1 MKSQQKLSIAFVK
14 KSFIALS
21 VAGILTPVFA
31 VGDITNIN
39 EPKKQETIGTPAGAD
54 TLTGNITTS
63 GSNSNTFVDFRG
75 NSQMQGEHISAE
87 SKNNGGA
94 NVGATNTITLQE
106 NSVLNLT
113 GTAIAPPPNP
123 PAPFWQGVT
132 SYSIF
137 ASGLNARNTISDL
150 TTGTAR
156 GSITGAI
163 IAFDGGENIIN
174 NLRNTQVDGAI
185 IADGAQ
191 SKNTISFDAGTTFTS
206 FIAALNSGTNTI
218 TLNEGAKLDMKTFE
232 PTENAS
238 ILAESA
244 DSTNTIKGTT
254 KETNKINGAIV
265 AKGGG
270 ANTIDL
276 HDLQV
281 TGDIKAI
288 GDNSTNTITLE
299 KGFLTNIITRDSS
312 TATNTINLNG
322 EASIKG
328 HISNLVTGNPA
339 AQKNG
344 VNVILLNQQSTL
356 DLHKGTNVD
365 GAAIYSSNG
374 ENKIS
379 GNSTGEHKIEGNIT
393 AKNSGKNTITLD
405 KLTMTG
411 DITSDTTGANSIK
424 LGSFGS
430 DKNSEITGSVK
441 AEAGGK
447 NDLFFTRVELK
458 GNITATGA
466 NSENEARLLDSLV
479 TGNIIAEQQG
489 KNTLILGNGGTDAKV
504 EGAIKAQIN
513 STNKIDFN
521 NGEVVGGIFAE
532 GGRNEITLGH
542 NTFTGKIKSNIEAK
556 NAGTNTIAI
565 ESVDMIGS
573 IIAGGAGSSNTITD
587 NRPFDRQSTIEGS
600 IAATNGGTNTI
611 TLKNVS
617 ISEGITAGGAQA
629 KNTIT
634 LGDTQESVVNSSITA
649 EAEGSNEITLA
660 DTTNLIGTIT
670 AKKNG
675 ENVITENGT
684 TAKVD
689 IVGGIVADGGENG
702 ITLTHATIT
711 EGITAKEAGTNMLI
725 IQSND
730 RKRVVA
736 SDLIAESGG
745 TNTAFVGAGVGNSGG
760 TLQGSLRASGEGSR
774 NEITMQGD
782 SVLSGGV
789 VVADATGNTGLRAT
803 TNTITISQNSF
814 INLNDR
820 DAEGAALYANGKNAK
835 NTLTGTSTSSSEI
848 TGNVVADSGENGA
861 GTPAASRAKNTIE
874 LDDLRITGDVNAF
887 RGGENALKLTQGD
900 IIGNILAQEVG
911 QNNLSIESGSQVTIL
926 GTFYARE
933 GGRNEITLRDNSN
946 ISITS
951 NNNDKV
957 FQAVGQGAT
966 NTIQEINANATTGT
980 ITGNIYAEE
989 KGQNNFTA
997 RKLLITGNIV
1007 SYDGTN
1013 TISLGDTQDSGI
1025 VGNLLADSAN
1035 AGGLADSRNTIA
1047 LNNAAKLEGYLQA
1060 QGTNTEKKATNTIT
1074 LNNDSYLNLV
1084 GGNITDEGGGQLG
1097 TGNDAIFSETLQ
1109 AYNKIIDNSTP
1120 TTQSTITGNIFAKDN
1135 TKDPTQQ
1142 GGNDITLKHVA
1153 ITGDIVAQTSGK
1165 NVLTL
1170 GMTGKNSSIA
1180 GNILANDTG
1189 TNTLTLTDVTLNTR
1203 DRSIQATADNN
1214 AGETTNTL
1222 ILNGSS
1228 TITDMYLIA
1237 NQVQENGNTIGETSN
1252 TITLNDASTIKLIAS
1267 PEGNAILTHG
1277 VKSKT
1282 TITDNGTGTHS
1293 ITGKIIGSFDGKN
1306 NITLKK
1312 VTMSGNIEAISSGVN
1327 TIIFGENATSGTFD
1341 GDIIALTKFS
1351 SSENIITFNGM
1362 TIGGTALGKISA
1374 DSESDNGGKNS
1385 IKLDKG
1391 SSLSNYWV
1399 DAHGENSTNTITLAD
1414 TASTLALMRDVESG
1428 YAIHARGKQAKN
1440 TITHTGNTAS
1450 HTIDGIIQA
1459 NDGGANDIT
1468 LYQLTM
1474 TGDIIA
1480 EEQGTNK
1487 LTIGNT
1493 TGQSTI
1499 TGNIEANDGTN
1510 TLDITKTQING
1521 RVTATAN
1528 TAASN
1533 TITLKDASVLAS
1545 GGIVAEI
1552 VQGGGDG
1559 GAGGGNGGGGNGGGG
1574 GGGAGAAATNSIALE
1589 GTSALTLNAQ
1599 DNAILAQGEGAGNTI
1614 TDTTTNATTSTING
1628 NIKAQNSGTNTIT
1641 IKKVT
1646 MTGDILADE
1655 GGKNT
1660 IHFGDNA
1667 QAGGAQTSATL
1678 TGHLIATKGDN
1689 VAKLTNATMTGSMR
1703 ALVDNSTNTL
1713 TLESS
1718 TLNDGYMAAISETD
1732 AASNTLAINAG
1743 STMHLKGVQILDSNG
1758 QKVGSGNDA
1767 ILTKGEHALNS
1778 ITDNSQNKHT
1788 IAGNITADAGGKNT
1802 YSFNKVEI
1810 TGSIRATTKEATNSI
1825 TIADTSFITKGTI
1838 LAEGHNVANNLI
1850 FTATSTLTDSHLRAV
1865 AKKPADGTT
1874 RPVPPAPP
1882 APPPAGPNPPAN
1894 PPAGPTPSPATNTL
1908 EFQGNSTFALKGAPL
1923 DGIAV
1928 LAEGDGAENT
1938 IKGNAGTIDGKVVA
1952 RMGGKNHLT
1961 EVSTLSITA
1970 SIIKAHENQAK
1981 NEIAIKT
1988 GAGANPP
1995 KGTLTLKADANG
2007 IAILAD
2013 DGINDITITSGDHTI
2028 TGDIVARTTGSNTL
2042 EYTTG
2047 AAANEKVTI
2056 EGDILADGLDSKNK
2070 LTLGGA
2076 STLTAKIVKATD
2088 SSQNK
2093 LEFTGTP
2100 AGGNGGT
2107 FTITA
2112 NGDNPAVLASDFDS
2126 KNEFINTGT
2135 SANTITGNIIANRG
2149 GKNDITKVAHL
2160 VITDGYIVANGSDS
2174 ANSIVLQDQS
2184 KMTLKAAANKA
2195 ALFANE
2201 IDAQNKIT
2209 DNGASNQ
2216 QSDITGDILANRGGK
2231 NDIAMQNLI
2240 INGDIIANDGG
2251 ENKIDLG
2258 PTAAQNLKAEFGGM
2272 VLATGLD
2279 SKNVFAANA
2288 GAEVALRKSG
2298 KGNSVVLA
2306 DGQGASNTIEDNQ
2319 SGKALTIAGDV
2330 SANDGG
2336 KNAITYDKVSFS
2348 GDIYAHKGGQNTF
2361 TFAGETKTTE
2371 SQAITAI
2378 GTGSLNVM
2386 NYENFSFDNA
2396 TSPKLHFDF
2405 IAKDSGEN
2413 RFYLA
2418 YAAQNPAPPA
2428 QGDPLKLRV
2437 ETDRLGIN
2445 TIVAQQVKQ
2454 VLSDIHY
2461 NGGNTLMVLAQS
2473 KSAITPGQNI
2483 TAAAFSDGIMLT
2495 LNAPKANEIFKD
2507 FRDISA
2513 LSSNYARVFMEDKD
2527 KFVFGGSYVG
2537 NVDFLKSAGAPNPIN
2552 TLKLD
2557 AGASLIATLFLN
2569 GNGKLKLEMDSGS
2582 KWVVIPDKASVE
2594 LESLKV
2600 DGVTLTESQM
2610 PKDTLRQTEN
2620 TLIDLATGGYA
2631 TKYGVDKPDFT
2642 NLVAKQVDSKMD
2654 DVIFRVFADTQK
2666 KKADVIKIDNVGANS
2681 DTKTARLQ
2689 AYHSA
2694 ESLLHAK
2701 DHVYYPNGTL
2711 TSNTL
2716 VASVGKDAKD
2726 KFAFD
2731 ISKPTTVEQGYLLV
2745 TTEFEKKRE
2754 KVPSTGGG
2762 GGGGVP
2768 AQDEIDN
2775 YYIKAY
2781 GAQINPEHAKNAYG
2795 MLGVN
2800 YLVFLANT
2808 NTLNKRLG
2816 EMRDEG
2822 YNHGIWAR
2830 TYAGQITQDFG
2841 LFITNDY
2848 LSAQTG
2854 YDFALTAEKGM
2865 HFLGFAFGYGANRL
2879 SSSAWTMGSQLLS
2892 GALYYSYVG
2901 DAGFYSD
2908 SVFKYDMIDTKP
2920 QLQDLNTTIKSQ
2932 VFSFTQELGYRVY
2945 FDAKQRFFFEAQTEG
2960 VLGYMLGM
2968 DILQKYSNRPD
2979 AQLAGKMSDAIIF
2992 RGRAGGVLGYRLK
3005 TAKNQTDF
3013 RIGTSYLADYNTAK
3027 FDLDVSGIASD
3038 SLSMGFNQM
3047 ILANF
3052 GINSY
3057 LTRHLRL
3064 YFEVEAGFIGKV
3076 INQNFLANLGL
3087 RYSFGT
3093 EKREINFGAQ
3103 ADDEESID
3111 SDFKT
3116 LNIEAPKVKCN
3127 GCNPESGF
3135 YIQVTSTPQPSPALA
3150 NYLARLGYRAHQ
3162 ESGKV
3167 TYYLGPYKD
3176 MEEAKSK
3183 QDFGS
3188 KVVQSITRNPNA
3200 VAEIFK
3206 INNKSKS

>member
-21 VAGILTPVFA
+21 VAGILTPVLA
-31 VGDITNIN
+31 AQGPIN
-39 EPKKQETIGTPAGAD
+39 NTTQPKLEQTIGNPTGGD
-54 TLTGNITTS
+54 TLTGSITTS
-63 GSNSNTFVDFRG
+63 GNNSNTIVDFRG
-75 NSQMQGEHISAE
+75 SSVMEQGQISAT
-87 SKNNGGA
+87 STSTGGA
-94 NVGATNTITLQE
+94 TTGATNTITLQE
-106 NSVLNLT
+106 NSVLNLAA
-113 GTAIAPPPNP
+113 GALPNP
-123 PAPFWQGVT
+123 PAFPNLQF
-132 SYSIF
+132 SIL
-137 ASGLNARNTISDL
+137 ATGLNARNIISDL
-150 TTGTAR
+150 TTGDAK
-156 GSITGAI
+156 GSIAGAI
-163 IAFDGGENIIN
+163 VALNKGENIIN
-174 NLRNTQVDGAI
+174 NLRNTKVDGAI
-185 IADGAQ
+185 IADGAG

-206 FIAALNSGTNTI
+206 FIAALNGGTNTI

-232 PTENAS
+232 PTEAAS
-238 ILAESA
+238 ILAESTG
-244 DSTNTIKGTT
+244 STNTLKGTT

-281 TGDIKAI
+281 TGDIQAI
-288 GDNSTNTITLE
+288 GGDSTNTITLE

-322 EASIKG
+322 EASIRG
-328 HISNLVTGNPA
+328 HISNLIARNPA
-339 AQKNG
+339 NQKNG
-344 VNVILLNQQSTL
+344 VNTILLNQHSTL
-356 DLHKGTNVD
+356 NLDKGNNAD
-365 GAAIYSSNG
+365 DAAILSING
-374 ENKIS
+374 ENSIS
-379 GNSTGEHKIEGNIT
+379 GNSTGEHKINGNIV
-393 AKNSGKNTITLD
+393 AKEQGKNTITLD

-411 DITSDTTGANSIK
+411 DITADGRGSNIIQ

-430 DKNSEITGSVK
+430 DEDSSIKGK
-441 AEAGGK
+441 AEAKNGGK
-447 NDLFFTRVELK
+447 NELFFTKVKLDGDIIAR
-458 GNITATGA
+458 GQ

-504 EGAIKAQIN
+504 EGSIKAVRN
-513 STNKIDFN
+513 GENKIDFN

-532 GGRNEITLGH
+532 GGRNTITLGH
-542 NTFTGKIKSNIEAK
+542 NTFTGKIKSNIEAI
-556 NAGTNTIAI
+556 NGGSNLIEIQSVEMTGTITARNGGTNDI
-565 ESVDMIGS
+565 
-573 IIAGGAGSSNTITD
+573 ND
-587 NRPFDRQSTIEGS
+587 NRPFDRQSIIDGS
-600 IAATNGGTNTI
+600 IAARDGGQNNI
-611 TLKNVS
+611 TLKN
-617 ISEGITAGGAQA
+617 IAITKGITAGGNGAE
-629 KNTIT
+629 NTII
-634 LGDTQESVVNSSITA
+634 LGDTKQESIVTSSIIA
-649 EAEGSNEITLA
+649 DAQGRNEISFTE
-660 DTTNLIGTIT
+660 TTNLIGTII
-670 AKKNG
+670 AKQDGN
-675 ENVITENGT
+675 NVITENQT
-684 TAKVD
+684 IAANIT
-689 IVGGIVADGGENG
+689 GGIIADGGDNN

-711 EGITAKEAGTNMLI
+711 EGITARNAGTNMVTAMTADK
-725 IQSND
+725 N
-730 RKRVVA
+730 RVLA
-736 SDLIAESGG
+736 SDFIAESGG
-745 TNTAFVGAGVGNSGG
+745 TNMVFAGAGVGNVSGN
-760 TLQGSLRASGEGSR
+760 LQGSIRASGEGSR
-774 NEITMQGD
+774 NEITMQQD

-789 VVADATGNTGLRAT
+789 VVADATGNTGLRT
-803 TNTITISQNSF
+803 TINTITIGDNSF

-820 DAEGAALYANGKNAK
+820 NAEGAALYANGKNAK

-874 LDDLRITGDVNAF
+874 LNDLRITGDVNAF

-911 QNNLSIESGSQVTIL
+911 QNNLSIEQNSQVTIL

-933 GGRNEITLRDNSN
+933 GGRNDITLRDNSN

-957 FQAVGQGAT
+957 FQAVGQGAQ
-966 NTIQEINANATTGT
+966 NTITEINANATTGT

-1007 SYDGTN
+1007 SYDGLNSIT
-1013 TISLGDTQDSGI
+1013 LGDATDSGI

-1035 AGGLADSRNTIA
+1035 AGGQAHS
-1047 LNNAAKLEGYLQA
+1047 NNSITLKQAAKLEGYLQA
-1060 QGTNTEKKATNTIT
+1060 QGTSTEKKATNTIT
-1074 LNNDSYLNLV
+1074 LNENAYLNLV

-1135 TKDPTQQ
+1135 TKDATQN

-1165 NVLTL
+1165 NTLTL
-1170 GMTGKNSSIA
+1170 GMATKQSSIA

-1189 TNTLTLTDVTLNTR
+1189 TNTLTLHDVTLNTR

-1222 ILNGSS
+1222 TLNGNS

-1252 TITLNDASTIKLIAS
+1252 TITLNNDSTISLIAS

-1277 VKSKT
+1277 VNSKT

-1312 VTMSGNIEAISSGVN
+1312 VAMSGNIEAISSGVN
-1327 TIIFGENATSGTFD
+1327 TITFGEQGHQGTFD

-1374 DSESDNGGKNS
+1374 DSESDKGGKNT

-1391 SSLSNYWV
+1391 SSLRNYWV

-1414 TASTLALMRDVESG
+1414 ANSKLALMRDVESG

-1440 TITHTGNTAS
+1440 TITGTTNTAS

-1459 NDGGANDIT
+1459 NDGGENDIT

-1480 EEQGTNK
+1480 QEQGTNT

-1493 TGQSTI
+1493 AAAQSTI

-1528 TAASN
+1528 AAASN

-1552 VQGGGDG
+1552 VQGGGNG

-1574 GGGAGAAATNSIALE
+1574 GGAAATATNSIALQ

-1660 IHFGDNA
+1660 IHFGDG
-1667 QAGGAQTSATL
+1667 AGQNPPSATL
-1678 TGHLIATKGDN
+1678 TGDLIATKGDN
-1689 VAKLTNATMTGSMR
+1689 AATLTNATMTGSMR
-1703 ALVDNSTNTL
+1703 ALVDNSSNTL
-1713 TLESS
+1713 TLASS
-1718 TLNDGYMAAISETD
+1718 TLNDGYMAAISETE
-1732 AASNTLAINAG
+1732 AAKNALDIG
-1743 STMHLKGVQILDSNG
+1743 ANSTMNLKGVQILDSNG

-1767 ILTKGEHALNS
+1767 ILTKGENALNAINDGS
-1778 ITDNSQNKHT
+1778 TNKHT
-1788 IAGNITADAGGKNT
+1788 IVGNITADAGGKNT

-1810 TGSIRATTKEATNSI
+1810 TGSIRATTNDAKNAI
-1825 TIADTSFITKGTI
+1825 TIQDTSFIKQGTI
-1838 LAEGHNVANNLI
+1838 LAEGNLVENSLI
-1850 FTATSTLTDSHLRAV
+1850 FQGNSTLTDSHLRAV

-1874 RPVPPAPP
+1874 RPVNPAPP
-1882 APPPAGPNPPAN
+1882 APPAAPN

-1908 EFQGNSTFALKGAPL
+1908 DFQGTSTFALTGAPL

-1970 SIIKAHENQAK
+1970 SIIKAHENQAQ
-1981 NEIAIKT
+1981 NEIKIQAA
-1988 GAGANPP
+1988 AGANPP
-1995 KGTLTLKADANG
+1995 NKGTLTLTAAANG

-2013 DGINDITITSGDHTI
+2013 DGVNDITITSGDHSI
-2028 TGDIVARTTGSNTL
+2028 KGNIVARTTGTNTL

-2047 AAANEKVTI
+2047 TATEKVTI
-2056 EGDILADGLDSKNK
+2056 TGDILADGLDSKNK

-2076 STLTAKIVKATD
+2076 STLTASIIKATD

-2093 LEFTGTP
+2093 LEFTGTG
-2100 AGGNGGT
+2100 ANGGT

-2112 NGDNPAVLASDFDS
+2112 NGDNPAVLASDYES
-2126 KNEFINTGT
+2126 KNEFVNSGNN
-2135 SANTITGNIIANRG
+2135 ANTITGNIIANRG
-2149 GKNDITKVAHL
+2149 GKNELAQVAHL
-2160 VITDGYIVANGSDS
+2160 VLENGYIVANGSDS
-2174 ANSIVLQDQS
+2174 ANNIVLGDQS

-2195 ALFANE
+2195 AVFANE

-2209 DNGASNQ
+2209 DGGASNQ

-2231 NDIAMQNLI
+2231 NELAMQNLTI
-2240 INGDIIANDGG
+2240 TGDIIANDGG

-2258 PTAAQNLKAEFGGM
+2258 PTAAANNLKADFTGM

-2279 SKNVFAANA
+2279 SKNVFAANVGA
-2288 GAEVALRKSG
+2288 GVELRKSG

-2306 DGQGASNTIEDNQ
+2306 DGQGSSNIIEDKA
-2319 SGKALTIAGDV
+2319 STKALTIAGDV

-2336 KNAITYDKVSFS
+2336 KNAITYEKVKFS

-2371 SQAITAI
+2371 SQAITAT
-2378 GTGSLNVM
+2378 GVGSLNVM

-2418 YAAQNPAPPA
+2418 YAAPQNPPPA
-2428 QGDPLKLRV
+2428 PANDPLKLRV

-2454 VLSDIHY
+2454 VQADIHY

-2513 LSSNYARVFMEDKD
+2513 LRSNYARVFMEDKD

-2537 NVDFLKSAGAPNPIN
+2537 NVDFLQATAGGANPTN

-2569 GNGKLKLEMDSGS
+2569 GNGKLKLEMESGS
-2582 KWVVIPDKASVE
+2582 KWVVIPDKASTE

-2600 DGVTLTESQM
+2600 SGVTLTESQM

-2631 TKYGVDKPDFT
+2631 TKYGVDKGTFT
-2642 NLVAKQVDSKMD
+2642 NLVIKQADSKMD
-2654 DVIFRVFADTQK
+2654 DVIFRVFADTQM
-2666 KKADVIKIDNVGANS
+2666 KKADVIKIDNVANGN

-2701 DHVYYPNGTL
+2701 DHVYDPNGVL
-2711 TSNTL
+2711 SANTL

-2726 KFAFD
+2726 NFEFD

-2745 TTEFEKKRE
+2745 TTEFVKKRE

-2762 GGGGVP
+2762 GGGGAP
-2768 AQDEIDN
+2768 QQDEIDN

-2945 FDAKQRFFFEAQTEG
+2945 FDAKKRFFFEVQTEG
-2960 VLGYMLGM
+2960 VLGYMMGM

-3047 ILANF
+3047 VLANF

-3093 EKREINFGAQ
+3093 EKREVEFGAQ
-3103 ADDEESID
+3103 ADDEENID

-3135 YIQVTSTPQPSPALA
+3135 YIQVTTTPQPSPALA

>member
-21 VAGILTPVFA
+21 VAGILTPVLA
-31 VGDITNIN
+31 AQDITNN
-39 EPKKQETIGTPAGAD
+39 NRPKLEQTIGNPTGGEV
-54 TLTGNITTS
+54 LTGSITTS
-63 GSNSNTFVDFRG
+63 GNNSNTIVEFRG
-75 NSQMQGEHISAE
+75 NSNMTGGQISAT
-87 SKNNGGA
+87 STSTGGA
-94 NVGATNTITLQE
+94 TTGATNTITLQE
-106 NSVLNLT
+106 NSVLNLAA
-113 GTAIAPPPNP
+113 GALPNP
-123 PAPFWQGVT
+123 PAFPNLQF
-132 SYSIF
+132 SIL
-137 ASGLNARNTISDL
+137 ATGLNARNIISDL
-150 TTGTAR
+150 TTGTAQ
-156 GSITGAI
+156 GSIAGAI
-163 IAFDGGENIIN
+163 VALQGGENIIN
-174 NLRNTQVDGAI
+174 NLRNTKVDGAI
-185 IADGAQ
+185 IADGAG

-206 FIAALNSGTNTI
+206 YIQASNQGTNII

-244 DSTNTIKGTT
+244 GSTNTLKGTT

-265 AKGGG
+265 AKNGG
-270 ANTIDL
+270 ANSIDL

-281 TGDIKAI
+281 TGDIQAI
-288 GDNSTNTITLE
+288 GGDSTNTITLE

-328 HISNLVTGNPA
+328 HISNLIARNPA
-339 AQKNG
+339 NQKNG
-344 VNVILLNQQSTL
+344 INTILLNDQSTL
-356 DLHKGTNVD
+356 DLHKGNNAD
-365 GAAIYSSNG
+365 AAAILSING
-374 ENKIS
+374 ENSIS
-379 GNSTGEHKIEGNIT
+379 GNSTGEHKINGNIV
-393 AKNSGKNTITLD
+393 AKQQGKNTITLD

-411 DITSDTTGANSIK
+411 DITADGRGSNIIQ

-430 DKNSEITGSVK
+430 DEDSSIKGK
-441 AEAGGK
+441 AEAKNGGK
-447 NDLFFTRVELK
+447 NELFFTKVKLDGGIIAR
-458 GNITATGA
+458 GP

-479 TGNIIAEQQG
+479 TGDILAEQQG

-504 EGAIKAQIN
+504 EGSIKAQRN
-513 STNKIDFN
+513 GENKIDFN

-532 GGRNEITLGH
+532 GVNARNTITLGH
-542 NTFTGKIKSNIEAK
+542 NTFTGKIKSNIEAI
-556 NAGTNTIAI
+556 NGGSNLIEIQSVEMTGTITARNGGTNDI
-565 ESVDMIGS
+565 
-573 IIAGGAGSSNTITD
+573 ND
-587 NRPFDRQSTIEGS
+587 NRPFDRQSIIDGS
-600 IAATNGGTNTI
+600 IAARDGGQNNI
-611 TLKNVS
+611 TLKN
-617 ISEGITAGGAQA
+617 IAITKGITAGGAQA
-629 KNTIT
+629 QNTII
-634 LGDTQESVVNSSITA
+634 LGDTKQESIVTSSIIA
-649 EAEGSNEITLA
+649 DAQGRNEISFTE
-660 DTTNLIGTIT
+660 TTNLIGTII
-670 AKKNG
+670 AKQDGQNTI
-675 ENVITENGT
+675 EETQTTTTSIT
-684 TAKVD
+684 
-689 IVGGIVADGGENG
+689 GGIIADGGENG

-711 EGITAKEAGTNMLI
+711 EGITAKNAGTNMVTAMTADK
-725 IQSND
+725 N
-730 RKRVVA
+730 RVLA
-736 SDLIAESGG
+736 SDFIAESGG
-745 TNTAFVGAGVGNSGG
+745 TNMVFAGAGVGGRSGN
-760 TLQGSLRASGEGSR
+760 LQGSLRASGEGSR
-774 NEITMQGD
+774 NEITMQQD

-820 DAEGAALYANGKNAK
+820 DGEGAALYANGKNAK

-848 TGNVVADSGENGA
+848 TGNVVADSGDK
-861 GTPAASRAKNTIE
+861 AAAAATKATNTIS
-874 LDDLRITGDVNAF
+874 LNNLRITGDVNAF
-887 RGGENALKLTQGD
+887 QGGLNTLNLTEAD
-900 IIGNILAQEVG
+900 IIGNILAQDNG
-911 QNNLSIESGSQVTIL
+911 QNTIDAQTDSQVTIL

-933 GGRNEITLRDNSN
+933 GGTNSIKLLDKSN

-989 KGQNNFTA
+989 KGANNFTA

-1035 AGGLADSRNTIA
+1035 AGGQAHS
-1047 LNNAAKLEGYLQA
+1047 NNSITLKQAAKLEGYLQA
-1060 QGTNTEKKATNTIT
+1060 QGTSTEKQATNTIT
-1074 LNNDSYLNLV
+1074 LNENAYLNLV

-1165 NVLTL
+1165 NTLTL

-1189 TNTLTLTDVTLNTR
+1189 TNTLTLHDVTMNTR

-1214 AGETTNTL
+1214 AGATTNTL
-1222 ILNGSS
+1222 TLNGNS

-1252 TITLNDASTIKLIAS
+1252 TITLNNTSTISLIAS

-1277 VKSKT
+1277 VNSKT

-1293 ITGKIIGSFDGKN
+1293 INGKIIGSFDGKN

-1312 VTMSGNIEAISSGVN
+1312 VTMRGNIEAISSGVN

-1374 DSESDNGGKNS
+1374 DSESDKGGKNS
-1385 IKLDKG
+1385 IKLDKN

-1414 TASTLALMRDVESG
+1414 TASKLALMRDVESG

-1440 TITHTGNTAS
+1440 TITGATNTAS

-1459 NDGGANDIT
+1459 NDGGGNDIT

-1480 EEQGTNK
+1480 QEQGTNT
-1487 LTIGNT
+1487 LTIGNAAAA
-1493 TGQSTI
+1493 QSTI

-1533 TITLKDASVLAS
+1533 TITLKDASNLAS

-1552 VQGGGDG
+1552 VQGGGG
-1559 GAGGGNGGGGNGGGG
+1559 GAGGGNGGGGG
-1574 GGGAGAAATNSIALE
+1574 GGGANATATNSIALQ

-1614 TDTTTNATTSTING
+1614 TDATTNATTSTING
-1628 NIKAQNSGTNTIT
+1628 NIKAQNSGTNNIT

-1660 IHFGDNA
+1660 IHFGDG
-1667 QAGGAQTSATL
+1667 AGQNPPSATL

-1689 VAKLTNATMTGSMR
+1689 TATLTNATMTGSMR
-1703 ALVDNSTNTL
+1703 ALVDNSSNTL
-1713 TLESS
+1713 MLESS
-1718 TLNDGYMAAISETD
+1718 TLNDGYMAAISETE
-1732 AASNTLAINAG
+1732 AAKNALDIG
-1743 STMHLKGVQILDSNG
+1743 ANSTMNLKGVQILDSNG

-1767 ILTKGEHALNS
+1767 ILTKGENALNA
-1778 ITDNSQNKHT
+1778 ITDGSTNKHT
-1788 IAGNITADAGGKNT
+1788 INGNITADAGGKNT

-1810 TGSIRATTKEATNSI
+1810 TGSVRATTNDAKNAI
-1825 TIADTSFITKGTI
+1825 TIQNDSFIKKGTI
-1838 LAEGHNVANNLI
+1838 LAEGHQVENSLI
-1850 FTATSTLTDSHLRAV
+1850 FQGNSTLTDSHLRAV

-1908 EFQGNSTFALKGAPL
+1908 DFQGTSTFALTGAPL

-1988 GAGANPP
+1988 GAGGNPP

-2013 DGINDITITSGDHTI
+2013 DGINDINITDGNHTI
-2028 TGDIVARTTGSNTL
+2028 TGNIVARTTGSNTL
-2042 EYTTG
+2042 DYSTNT
-2047 AAANEKVTI
+2047 ATEKVTI
-2056 EGDILADGLDSKNK
+2056 KGDILADGLDSKNK

-2076 STLTAKIVKATD
+2076 STLEAKIVKATD

-2100 AGGNGGT
+2100 AGGNGGS

-2112 NGDNPAVLASDFDS
+2112 NGDNPAVLASDYES
-2126 KNEFINTGT
+2126 KNEFINAGT

-2160 VITDGYIVANGSDS
+2160 VLTDGYIVANGSDS
-2174 ANSIVLQDQS
+2174 ANSIVLGGDS

-2209 DNGASNQ
+2209 DNGASNA

-2231 NDIAMQNLI
+2231 NELAMQNLT

-2251 ENKIDLG
+2251 GNKIDLG
-2258 PTAAQNLKAEFGGM
+2258 PTAAANNLKAEFSGM

-2279 SKNVFAANA
+2279 SKNVFAANVGA
-2288 GAEVALRKSG
+2288 GVELRKSG

-2306 DGQGASNTIEDNQ
+2306 DGQGASNTIED
-2319 SGKALTIAGDV
+2319 KASTKVLTIAGDV

-2361 TFAGETKTTE
+2361 TFKTETKTTE
-2371 SQAITAI
+2371 SQAITAT

-2386 NYENFSFDNA
+2386 NYENFSFDNT

-2418 YAAQNPAPPA
+2418 YGAQQNPPAPPA

-2454 VLSDIHY
+2454 VQADIHY

-2513 LSSNYARVFMEDKD
+2513 LRSNYARIFMEDKD

-2537 NVDFLKSAGAPNPIN
+2537 NVDFLKATAGAANPTN

-2557 AGASLIATLFLN
+2557 AGANLIATLMLN
-2569 GNGKLKLEMDSGS
+2569 GNGKLKLEMEGAS
-2582 KWVVIPDKASVE
+2582 KWVVIPDKASTE

-2600 DGVTLTESQM
+2600 SNVTLTESQM

-2631 TKYGVDKPDFT
+2631 TKYGVDKGTFT
-2642 NLVAKQVDSKMD
+2642 NLVIKQAESKMD

-2666 KKADVIKIDNVGANS
+2666 KKADVIKINEVTNNNNTTS
-2681 DTKTARLQ
+2681 ARLQ

-2701 DHVYYPNGTL
+2701 DHVYDPNGSL
-2711 TSNTL
+2711 NVNTL

-3027 FDLDVSGIASD
+3027 FDLDVSSIASD
-3038 SLSMGFNQM
+3038 TLSMGFNQM

>member
-31 VGDITNIN
+31 VGDIINNN
-39 EPKKQETIGTPAGAD
+39 EPKKQETIGNPTQGD
-54 TLTGNITTS
+54 TLTGSITTS
-63 GSNSNTFVDFRG
+63 GNDSNTIVEFRG
-75 NSQMQGEHISAE
+75 NSNMTGGQISAT
-87 SKNNGGA
+87 STSTAGA
-94 NVGATNTITLQE
+94 TTGATNTITLQE
-106 NSVLNLT
+106 NSVLNLAA
-113 GTAIAPPPNP
+113 GALPNP
-123 PAPFWQGVT
+123 PAFPNLQF
-132 SYSIF
+132 SIL
-137 ASGLNARNTISDL
+137 ATGLNARNTINDL
-150 TTGTAR
+150 TTGTAA
-156 GSITGAI
+156 GSIAGAI
-163 IAFDGGENIIN
+163 VALQGGENIIN

-206 FIAALNSGTNTI
+206 FIAALNGGTNDI
-218 TLNEGAKLDMKTFE
+218 TLNEGAKLAMTTKE
-232 PTENAS
+232 ATEAAS

-244 DSTNTIKGTT
+244 GSTNTISGTT
-254 KETNKINGAIV
+254 KLTNTIEGAIV
-265 AKGGG
+265 AKNGG
-270 ANTIDL
+270 ANTIEL

-299 KGFLTNIITRDSS
+299 KGFLTNITTRGSD

-328 HISNLVTGNPA
+328 HISNLLVGNPA
-339 AQKNG
+339 NQKNG
-344 VNVILLNQQSTL
+344 VNTILLNQQSTL

-379 GNSTGEHKIEGNIT
+379 GNSTGEHKIDGNIT
-393 AKNSGKNTITLD
+393 AKNGGKNTITLD

-411 DITSDTTGANSIK
+411 DITSDTRGTNSIK

-458 GNITATGA
+458 GSITATGA

-479 TGNIIAEQQG
+479 TGDIIAEQQG

-504 EGAIKAQIN
+504 NGAIRAQRN
-513 STNKIDFN
+513 GENKIDFN

-532 GGRNEITLGH
+532 GANARNTITLGH
-542 NTFTGKIKSNIEAK
+542 NTFTGKIKSNIEAIDG
-556 NAGTNTIAI
+556 GTNTITI
-565 ESVDMIGS
+565 QSVDMIGT
-573 IIAGGAGSSNTITD
+573 ITARNRGTNTITD
-587 NRPFDRQSTIEGS
+587 ARPFDRQSTIEGS
-600 IAATNGGTNTI
+600 IAARDGGTNTI
-611 TLKNVS
+611 TLKN
-617 ISEGITAGGAQA
+617 IAITKGITAGGNGAE
-629 KNTIT
+629 NTII
-634 LGDTQESVVNSSITA
+634 LGDTKQESIVTSSI
-649 EAEGSNEITLA
+649 IA
-660 DTTNLIGTIT
+660 DAQGRNTINFTETTNLIGTIT
-670 AKKNG
+670 AKQNG
-675 ENVITENGT
+675 QNIINETPTTTTSIT
-684 TAKVD
+684 
-689 IVGGIVADGGENG
+689 GGIVAEGGENT
-702 ITLTHATIT
+702 IMLTHATIT
-711 EGITAKEAGTNMLI
+711 EGITAKNTGTNVVTATT
-725 IQSND
+725 QD
-730 RKRVVA
+730 RNRVLA
-736 SDLIAESGG
+736 SDFIAESGG
-745 TNTAFVGAGVGNSGG
+745 SNQVFVGARLLNVGG
-760 TLQGSLRASGEGSR
+760 TLQGSLRASGEGS
-774 NEITMQGD
+774 NNNITLSGE

-789 VVADATGNTGLRAT
+789 VVADATGNTNLRAT
-803 TNTITISQNSF
+803 TNTITISGNSF

-820 DAEGAALYANGKNAK
+820 NAEGAALSATGKNAK

-874 LDDLRITGDVNAF
+874 LNDLRITGDVNAF

-911 QNNLSIESGSQVTIL
+911 QNNLSIEQNSQVTIL

-933 GGRNEITLRDNSN
+933 GGRNDIKLLDNSN

-957 FQAVGQGAT
+957 FQAVGQGST

-989 KGQNNFTA
+989 KGANNFTA

-1035 AGGLADSRNTIA
+1035 AGGQAHSNNSIT
-1047 LNNAAKLEGYLQA
+1047 LNRSAKLEGYLQA
-1060 QGTNTEKKATNTIT
+1060 QGTSTEKKATNTIT

-1109 AYNKIIDNSTP
+1109 AYNHIIDQTNGN
-1120 TTQSTITGNIFAKDN
+1120 TQSTITGNIFAKDN
-1135 TKDPTQQ
+1135 TRDATQQ

-1165 NVLTL
+1165 NTLTL

-1189 TNTLTLTDVTLNTR
+1189 TNTLTLHDVTLNTR

-1222 ILNGSS
+1222 TLRGNS

-1252 TITLNDASTIKLIAS
+1252 TITLNDTSTIKLIAS

-1282 TITDNGTGTHS
+1282 TIEDKGTGTHS
-1293 ITGKIIGSFDGKN
+1293 INGKIIGSFDGKN

-1312 VTMSGNIEAISSGVN
+1312 VSMSGNIEAISSGVN
-1327 TIIFGENATSGTFD
+1327 TITFGENATSGTFD

-1374 DSESDNGGKNS
+1374 DSESNNGGKNT
-1385 IKLDKG
+1385 IKLDKN
-1391 SSLSNYWV
+1391 SSLGNYWV

-1414 TASTLALMRDVESG
+1414 TASKLALMRDVESG

-1440 TITHTGNTAS
+1440 TITGAANTAS

-1459 NDGGANDIT
+1459 NDGGGNDIT

-1480 EEQGTNK
+1480 EEQGTNT

-1499 TGNIEANDGTN
+1499 TGNIEANDGEN
-1510 TLDITKTQING
+1510 TLNVTKTQING

-1533 TITLKDASVLAS
+1533 TITLKDASNLAS

-1574 GGGAGAAATNSIALE
+1574 GGGANAAATNSIALQ

-1628 NIKAQNSGTNTIT
+1628 NIKAQNSGTNDIT

-1660 IHFGDNA
+1660 INFGDNA
-1667 QAGGAQTSATL
+1667 QGAGQTSATL
-1678 TGHLIATKGDN
+1678 TGDLIATKGDN

-1703 ALVDNSTNTL
+1703 ALVDNSSNTL
-1713 TLESS
+1713 TLASS
-1718 TLNDGYMAAISETD
+1718 TLNDGYMAAISETEK
-1732 AASNTLAINAG
+1732 AENALTIDTN
-1743 STMHLKGVQILDSNG
+1743 STMNLKGVQILDSNG
-1758 QKVGSGNDA
+1758 QKVGSGKDA
-1767 ILTKGEHALNS
+1767 ILTKGENALNS

-1788 IAGNITADAGGKNT
+1788 ITGNITADAGGKNT

-1810 TGSIRATTKEATNSI
+1810 TGSIRATTNDAKNAI
-1825 TIADTSFITKGTI
+1825 TIADASFITKGTI
-1838 LAEGHNVANNLI
+1838 LAEGHQVENSLI
-1850 FTATSTLTDSHLRAV
+1850 FQGNSTLTDSHLRAV
-1865 AKKPADGTT
+1865 AKKPADGIT
-1874 RPVPPAPP
+1874 RPVQPPAPP
-1882 APPPAGPNPPAN
+1882 VAPPAAPN

-1908 EFQGNSTFALKGAPL
+1908 DFQGASTFALTGAPL

-1970 SIIKAHENQAK
+1970 SIIKAHENQAQ

-1988 GAGANPP
+1988 GAGGNPP

-2013 DGINDITITSGDHTI
+2013 DGVNVINIADGDHTI
-2028 TGDIVARTTGSNTL
+2028 TGNIVARTTGTNTL
-2042 EYTTG
+2042 EYTT

-2056 EGDILADGLDSKNK
+2056 KGDILADGLDSKNK

-2076 STLTAKIVKATD
+2076 STLEAKIVKATD

-2093 LEFTGTP
+2093 LEFTG
-2100 AGGNGGT
+2100 AGANGGT

-2112 NGDNPAVLASDFDS
+2112 NGDNPVVLASDYES
-2126 KNEFINTGT
+2126 KNEFINGGNN
-2135 SANTITGNIIANRG
+2135 ANTITGNIVANRG
-2149 GKNDITKVAHL
+2149 GKNELTKVTNL
-2160 VITDGYIVANGSDS
+2160 VLADGYIVANGSDS
-2174 ANSIVLQDQS
+2174 ANNIVLGNQS

-2195 ALFANE
+2195 AVFANE

-2209 DNGASNQ
+2209 DNGNSAA

-2231 NDIAMQNLI
+2231 NDITMQNLTI
-2240 INGDIIANDGG
+2240 TGDIIANDGG

-2258 PTAAQNLKAEFGGM
+2258 PTAAANNLKADFTGM

-2279 SKNVFAANA
+2279 SKNVFTANV
-2288 GAEVALRKSG
+2288 GAEVELRKSG

-2306 DGQGASNTIEDNQ
+2306 DGQGASNTIGDNQ

-2361 TFAGETKTTE
+2361 TFTGETKTTE
-2371 SQAITAI
+2371 SQAITAT
-2378 GTGSLNVM
+2378 GVGSLNVM

-2418 YAAQNPAPPA
+2418 YGAPQNPPAPPAPPA

-2454 VLSDIHY
+2454 VQADIHY

-2513 LSSNYARVFMEDKD
+2513 LRSNYARVFMEDKD

-2537 NVDFLKSAGAPNPIN
+2537 NVDFLQATGANPMN

-2557 AGASLIATLFLN
+2557 AGANLIATLMLN
-2569 GNGKLKLEMDSGS
+2569 GNGKLKLEMEGAS
-2582 KWVVIPDKASVE
+2582 KWVVIPDKASTE

-2600 DGVTLTESQM
+2600 SNVTLTESQM

-2631 TKYGVDKPDFT
+2631 TKYGVDKGTFT
-2642 NLVAKQVDSKMD
+2642 NLVIKQAESKMD

-2666 KKADVIKIDNVGANS
+2666 KQADVIKINEVANNNNTTS
-2681 DTKTARLQ
+2681 ARLQ

-2701 DHVYYPNGTL
+2701 DHVYDPNGTL
-2711 TSNTL
+2711 NVNTL

-2762 GGGGVP
+2762 GAP
-2768 AQDEIDN
+2768 QQDEIDN

-2945 FDAKQRFFFEAQTEG
+2945 FDAKKRFFFEAQTEG
-2960 VLGYMLGM
+2960 VLGYMMGM

-3027 FDLDVSGIASD
+3027 FNLDVSGIASD

-3047 ILANF
+3047 VLANF

-3093 EKREINFGAQ
+3093 EKREVEFGAQ

-3135 YIQVTSTPQPSPALA
+3135 YIQVTTTPQPSPALA

>member
-31 VGDITNIN
+31 VGDITNTN
-39 EPKKQETIGTPAGAD
+39 EPKKQETIGTPAQGD
-54 TLTGNITTS
+54 TLMGNITTS
-63 GSNSNTFVDFRG
+63 GSDSNTIVDFRG
-75 NSQMQGEHISAE
+75 TSSMQGGHISAT
-87 SKNNGGA
+87 SNGNGGA
-94 NVGATNTITLQE
+94 NTGATNTITLQE
-106 NSVLNLT
+106 DSVLKLT
-113 GTAIAPPPNP
+113 GSQFNPAPNP
-123 PAPFWQGVT
+123 PAFWQGVT
-132 SYSIF
+132 SYSIL
-137 ASGLNARNTISDL
+137 ADGLNARNTINDI
-150 TTGTAR
+150 TTGTAT

-163 IAFDGGENIIN
+163 VALRGGENIIN

-206 FIAALNSGTNTI
+206 FIAALNGGTNDI
-218 TLNEGAKLDMKTFE
+218 TLNEGAKLVMTTKE
-232 PTENAS
+232 ATEAAS

-244 DSTNTIKGTT
+244 NSTNAISGTTKLTNTI
-254 KETNKINGAIV
+254 EGAIV
-265 AKGGG
+265 AKDGG
-270 ANTIDL
+270 ANTIEL

-288 GDNSTNTITLE
+288 GANSTNTITLE
-299 KGFLTNIITRDSS
+299 KGFLTNITTRGSD

-328 HISNLVTGNPA
+328 HISNLLTGNPA
-339 AQKNG
+339 NQKSG
-344 VNVILLNQQSTL
+344 VNTILLNEQSTL
-356 DLHKGTNVD
+356 DLHKGTNAD
-365 GAAIYSSNG
+365 NAAIYSSNG
-374 ENKIS
+374 ENKID
-379 GNSTGEHKIEGNIT
+379 GNSTGEHKIDGNIT
-393 AKNSGKNTITLD
+393 AKNGGKNTITLD

-411 DITSDTTGANSIK
+411 DITSDTRGTNSIK

-458 GNITATGA
+458 GNITAMGA
-466 NSENEARLLDSLV
+466 NSENEARLLDTLV
-479 TGNIIAEQQG
+479 TGDIIAEQQG

-504 EGAIKAQIN
+504 EGAIRAQRN
-513 STNKIDFN
+513 GENKIDFN

-532 GGRNEITLGH
+532 GVNARNTITLGH
-542 NTFTGKIKSNIEAK
+542 NTFTGKIKSNIEATDGGANLIEIQSVEMTGSIK
-556 NAGTNTIAI
+556 AGRGGTNQI
-565 ESVDMIGS
+565 
-573 IIAGGAGSSNTITD
+573 ND
-587 NRPFDRQSTIEGS
+587 NRPFDRQSIIDGS
-600 IAATNGGTNTI
+600 IMATDGGQNNI
-611 TLKNVS
+611 ILKN
-617 ISEGITAGGAQA
+617 IAITKGITAGGNGAQ
-629 KNTIT
+629 NTIA
-634 LGDTQESVVNSSITA
+634 LGDTQESIVTSNIIA
-649 EAEGSNEITLA
+649 EAAGSNTINFAE
-660 DTTNLIGTIT
+660 TTNLIGTIT
-670 AKKNG
+670 AKQNG
-675 ENVITENGT
+675 NNVITENQT
-684 TAKVD
+684 TAAN
-689 IVGGIVADGGENG
+689 ITGGIVAEGGENN

-711 EGITAKEAGTNMLI
+711 EGITAKDTGTNMLI
-725 IQSND
+725 VQGTD
-730 RKRVVA
+730 RARVVA

-745 TNTAFVGAGVGNSGG
+745 TNTAFVGGGLQGMGGN
-760 TLQGSLRASGEGSR
+760 LQGSLRASGEGS
-774 NEITMQGD
+774 NNNITLSGE

-789 VVADATGNTGLRAT
+789 VVADATGNTGLRTT
-803 TNTITISQNSF
+803 TNTITISGNSF

-820 DAEGAALYANGKNAK
+820 NAEGAALSATGKNAK

-848 TGNVVADSGENGA
+848 TGNVVADSVDAATA
-861 GTPAASRAKNTIE
+861 GLMKATNTIN
-874 LDDLRITGDVNAF
+874 LDNLRITGDVNAY
-887 RGGENALKLTQGD
+887 NAGLNVLTLKEGD
-900 IIGNILAQEVG
+900 IIGNILAQDNG
-911 QNNLSIESGSQVTIL
+911 QNTIDAQTGSQVTIL

-933 GGRNEITLRDNSN
+933 GGRNDIKLLDNSN

-957 FQAVGQGAT
+957 FQAVGQGAQ
-966 NTIQEINANATTGT
+966 NTITEINANATTGT

-989 KGQNNFTA
+989 KGANNFTA

-1013 TISLGDTQDSGI
+1013 SITLGDATDSGI

-1035 AGGLADSRNTIA
+1035 AGGQAHSNNSIT
-1047 LNNAAKLEGYLQA
+1047 LNRAAKLEGYLQA

-1109 AYNKIIDNSTP
+1109 AYNHITDQTNGN
-1120 TTQSTITGNIFAKDN
+1120 TQSTITGNIFAKDN
-1135 TKDPTQQ
+1135 TKDPTQK
-1142 GGNDITLKHVA
+1142 GGNEILLKNVA

-1170 GMTGKNSSIA
+1170 GSNGKNSSIA

-1214 AGETTNTL
+1214 AGETTNKLT
-1222 ILNGSS
+1222 LNGNS

-1252 TITLNDASTIKLIAS
+1252 TITLNNGSTISLIAS

-1277 VKSKT
+1277 VNSKT
-1282 TITDNGTGTHS
+1282 TITDNGTGTHT
-1293 ITGKIIGSFDGKN
+1293 INGKIIGSFDGKN
-1306 NITLKK
+1306 TITLKK
-1312 VTMSGNIEAISSGVN
+1312 VAMRGNIEAISSGVN
-1327 TIIFGENATSGTFD
+1327 TITFGEQPNSGTFD

-1385 IKLDKG
+1385 IKLDKS

-1414 TASTLALMRDVESG
+1414 ATSKLALMRDVESG

-1459 NDGGANDIT
+1459 NDGGGNDIT

-1480 EEQGTNK
+1480 QEQGTNK
-1487 LTIGNT
+1487 LTIGNAAAA
-1493 TGQSTI
+1493 QSTI

-1528 TAASN
+1528 AAASN
-1533 TITLKDASVLAS
+1533 TITLKDASTLAS

-1574 GGGAGAAATNSIALE
+1574 GGANAAATNSIALQ

-1614 TDTTTNATTSTING
+1614 TDATTNATTSTING
-1628 NIKAQNSGTNTIT
+1628 NIKAQNSGTNNIT

-1660 IHFGDNA
+1660 INFGDNA
-1667 QAGGAQTSATL
+1667 QAGTTL

-1689 VAKLTNATMTGSMR
+1689 AATLTNATMRGSMR

-1718 TLNDGYMAAISETD
+1718 MLNDGYMAAISETE
-1732 AASNTLAINAG
+1732 AAENTLTIGAN
-1743 STMHLKGVQILDSNG
+1743 STMNLKGVQILDSNG

-1767 ILTKGEHALNS
+1767 ILTKGEHALNT
-1778 ITDNSQNKHT
+1778 ITDGSTNKHT
-1788 IAGNITADAGGKNT
+1788 INGNITADAGGKNT
-1802 YSFNKVEI
+1802 YNFNKVEI
-1810 TGSIRATTKEATNSI
+1810 TGSIRATTNDAKNAI
-1825 TIADTSFITKGTI
+1825 TIADASFITKGTI
-1838 LAEGHNVANNLI
+1838 LAEGHQVENTLT
-1850 FTATSTLTDSHLRAV
+1850 FTNTAKLTDSHLRAV

-1882 APPPAGPNPPAN
+1882 APPVAPPAGPNPPAN

-1908 EFQGNSTFALKGAPL
+1908 EFQGDSTFALKGAPL
-1923 DGIAV
+1923 DDIAV

-1981 NEIAIKT
+1981 NDIAIKT
-1988 GAGANPP
+1988 GGNPP
-1995 KGTLTLKADANG
+1995 AAKGTLTLKADANG

-2013 DGINDITITSGDHTI
+2013 DGVNDITIESGDHTI
-2028 TGDIVARTTGSNTL
+2028 TGNIVARTTGSNTL
-2042 EYTTG
+2042 DYSTNT
-2047 AAANEKVTI
+2047 ATEKVTI
-2056 EGDILADGLDSKNK
+2056 TGDILADGLDSKNK

-2093 LEFTGTP
+2093 LEFTGTG
-2100 AGGNGGT
+2100 ANGGT

-2112 NGDNPAVLASDFDS
+2112 NGDNPAVLASDYES

-2160 VITDGYIVANGSDS
+2160 VLENGYIVANGSDS
-2174 ANSIVLQDQS
+2174 ANSIVLQGQS

-2231 NDIAMQNLI
+2231 NELTMQNLTI
-2240 INGDIIANDGG
+2240 KGDIIANDGG

-2258 PTAAQNLKAEFGGM
+2258 PTAANANLKADFTGM

-2279 SKNVFAANA
+2279 SKNVFAANV
-2288 GAEVALRKSG
+2288 GAEVELRKSG

-2306 DGQGASNTIEDNQ
+2306 DGQGSSNTIED
-2319 SGKALTIAGDV
+2319 KASTKVLTIAGDV

-2336 KNAITYDKVSFS
+2336 KNAITYESVKFS

-2361 TFAGETKTTE
+2361 TFKTETKTTE

-2418 YAAQNPAPPA
+2418 YAAQGNPPPAPAPQA
-2428 QGDPLKLRV
+2428 DPLKLRV

-2454 VLSDIHY
+2454 VQADIHY

-2513 LSSNYARVFMEDKD
+2513 LRSNYARVFMEDKD

-2537 NVDFLKSAGAPNPIN
+2537 NVDFLKATAGAATN

-2594 LESLKV
+2594 LESLKASN
-2600 DGVTLTESQM
+2600 VTLTESQM
-2610 PKDTLRQTEN
+2610 PKDTLRQEGN

-2654 DVIFRVFADTQK
+2654 DVVFRVFADTQK
-2666 KKADVIKIDNVGANS
+2666 KKADVIKIDNVGGT
-2681 DTKTARLQ
+2681 DKTTTARLQ

-2726 KFAFD
+2726 NFAFD

-2762 GGGGVP
+2762 GGGAP

-2979 AQLAGKMSDAIIF
+2979 AQLSGKMSDAIIF

-3038 SLSMGFNQM
+3038 TLSMGFNQM

-3135 YIQVTSTPQPSPALA
+3135 YIQVTTTPQPSPALA

>member
-31 VGDITNIN
+31 TDITNIN
-39 EPKKQETIGTPAGAD
+39 EPKKQETIGTPAQGA
-54 TLTGNITTS
+54 TLAGSITTS
-63 GSNSNTFVDFRG
+63 GTDSNTIVEFRG
-75 NSQMQGEHISAE
+75 SSTMQGGQISAT
-87 SKNNGGA
+87 STSTGGA
-94 NVGATNTITLQE
+94 TTGATNTITLQE
-106 NSVLNLT
+106 NSVLNLAA
-113 GTAIAPPPNP
+113 GALPNP
-123 PAPFWQGVT
+123 PAFPNLQF
-132 SYSIF
+132 SIL
-137 ASGLNARNTISDL
+137 AAGLNARNIISDL
-150 TTGTAR
+150 TTGTAT
-156 GSITGAI
+156 GSIAGAI
-163 IAFDGGENIIN
+163 VAINKGENIIN

-185 IADGAQ
+185 IADGAG

-206 FIAALNSGTNTI
+206 FIAALNGGTNTI
-218 TLNEGAKLDMKTFE
+218 TLNEGAKLEMTKTE

-244 DSTNTIKGTT
+244 GSTNTIKGTT

-265 AKGGG
+265 AKNGGT
-270 ANTIDL
+270 NSIDL

-281 TGDIKAI
+281 AGDIQAI

-328 HISNLVTGNPA
+328 HISNLIARNPA
-339 AQKNG
+339 NQKNG
-344 VNVILLNQQSTL
+344 VNTILLNDQSTL
-356 DLHKGTNVD
+356 DLNKGNNAD
-365 GAAIYSSNG
+365 AAAILSING
-374 ENKIS
+374 ENSIS
-379 GNSTGEHKIEGNIT
+379 GNSTGEHKINGNIV
-393 AKNSGKNTITLD
+393 AKEQGKNTITLD

-411 DITSDTTGANSIK
+411 DITADGRGSNIIQ

-430 DKNSEITGSVK
+430 DEDSSIKGK
-441 AEAGGK
+441 AEAKNGGK
-447 NDLFFTRVELK
+447 NELFFTKVKLDGGIIAR
-458 GNITATGA
+458 GP

-479 TGNIIAEQQG
+479 TGDILAEQQG

-504 EGAIKAQIN
+504 EGSIKAVRN
-513 STNKIDFN
+513 GENKIDFN

-542 NTFTGKIKSNIEAK
+542 NTFTGKIKSNIEAI
-556 NAGTNTIAI
+556 NGGSNIIEIQSVEMTGTITARNRGTNTI
-565 ESVDMIGS
+565 
-573 IIAGGAGSSNTITD
+573 TD
-587 NRPFDRQSTIEGS
+587 ARPFDRQSTIEGS
-600 IAATNGGTNTI
+600 IAARDGGTNTI
-611 TLKNVS
+611 ILKNIA
-617 ISEGITAGGAQA
+617 ISKGITAGGAQA
-629 KNTIT
+629 QNTII
-634 LGDTQESVVNSSITA
+634 LGDTKQESIVTSSIIA
-649 EAEGSNEITLA
+649 DAQGRNEISFTE
-660 DTTNLIGTIT
+660 TTNLIGTII
-670 AKKNG
+670 AKQNG
-675 ENVITENGT
+675 ENTISETPTTTTNIT
-684 TAKVD
+684 
-689 IVGGIVADGGENG
+689 GGIVAEGGENN

-711 EGITAKEAGTNMLI
+711 EGITAKDTGTNMLF

-745 TNTAFVGAGVGNSGG
+745 TNTAFVGGGLPGMGGN
-760 TLQGSLRASGEGSR
+760 LQGSLRASGEGS
-774 NEITMQGD
+774 NNNITLSGE

-789 VVADATGNTGLRAT
+789 VVADATGNTNLRAT

-820 DAEGAALYANGKNAK
+820 NAEGAALSATGKNAK

-900 IIGNILAQEVG
+900 IIGNILAQDNG
-911 QNNLSIESGSQVTIL
+911 QNTIDAQTGSQVTIL

-933 GGRNEITLRDNSN
+933 GGTNTITLRDNSN

-1007 SYDGTN
+1007 SYDGLNSIT
-1013 TISLGDTQDSGI
+1013 LGDATDSGI

-1035 AGGLADSRNTIA
+1035 AGGQAHS
-1047 LNNAAKLEGYLQA
+1047 NNSITLKQAAKLEGYLQA
-1060 QGTNTEKKATNTIT
+1060 QGTSTEKQATNTIT
-1074 LNNDSYLNLV
+1074 LNENAYLNLV

-1109 AYNKIIDNSTP
+1109 AYNHIIDQTNGN
-1120 TTQSTITGNIFAKDN
+1120 TQSTITGNIFAKDN

-1165 NVLTL
+1165 NMLTL

-1189 TNTLTLTDVTLNTR
+1189 TNTLTLTDVTMNTR

-1214 AGETTNTL
+1214 AGETTNKLT
-1222 ILNGSS
+1222 LNGSS

-1252 TITLNDASTIKLIAS
+1252 TITLNDTSTISLIAS

-1277 VKSKT
+1277 VNSKT

-1293 ITGKIIGSFDGKN
+1293 INGKIIGSFDGKN

-1327 TIIFGENATSGTFD
+1327 TITFGEQAASGRFD

-1351 SSENIITFNGM
+1351 SSKNEITFNGM

-1374 DSESDNGGKNS
+1374 DSESDKGGKNS
-1385 IKLDKG
+1385 IKLDKN

-1414 TASTLALMRDVESG
+1414 ATSTLALMRDVESG

-1440 TITHTGNTAS
+1440 TITGATNTAS

-1459 NDGGANDIT
+1459 NDGGGNDIT

-1480 EEQGTNK
+1480 QEQGTNK

-1493 TGQSTI
+1493 AAAQSTI

-1574 GGGAGAAATNSIALE
+1574 GGGANATATNSIALQD
-1589 GTSALTLNAQ
+1589 TSALTLNAQ

-1628 NIKAQNSGTNTIT
+1628 NIKAQNSGTNNIT

-1689 VAKLTNATMTGSMR
+1689 AATLTNATMRGSMR
-1703 ALVDNSTNTL
+1703 ALVDNSSNTL
-1713 TLESS
+1713 TLETS
-1718 TLNDGYMAAISETD
+1718 TLNDGFMAAISETE
-1732 AASNTLAINAG
+1732 AAKNALTIDQT

-1767 ILTKGEHALNS
+1767 ILTKGENALNS

-1788 IAGNITADAGGKNT
+1788 INGNITADAGGKNT

-1810 TGSIRATTKEATNSI
+1810 TGSVRATTNDATNSI
-1825 TIADTSFITKGTI
+1825 TIQNDSFIKQGTI
-1838 LAEGHNVANNLI
+1838 LAEGHQVENSLI
-1850 FTATSTLTDSHLRAV
+1850 FTNTAKLTDSHLRAV

-1874 RPVPPAPP
+1874 RPVQPAPP

-1908 EFQGNSTFALKGAPL
+1908 DFQGNSTFALKGAPL

-1938 IKGNAGTIDGKVVA
+1938 IKGNAGTIEGKVVA

-1981 NEIAIKT
+1981 NEIKIQAA
-1988 GAGANPP
+1988 AGANPP
-1995 KGTLTLKADANG
+1995 NKGTLTLTAAANG

-2013 DGINDITITSGDHTI
+2013 DGINDITIVSGDHTI
-2028 TGDIVARTTGSNTL
+2028 TGNIVARTTGSNTL
-2042 EYTTG
+2042 DYSTNT
-2047 AAANEKVTI
+2047 ATEKVTI
-2056 EGDILADGLDSKNK
+2056 KGDILADGLDSKNK
-2070 LTLGGA
+2070 L
-2076 STLTAKIVKATD
+2076 
-2088 SSQNK
+2088 
-2093 LEFTGTP
+2093 EFTG
-2100 AGGNGGT
+2100 AAANGGS

-2112 NGDNPAVLASDFDS
+2112 NGDNPAVLASDYES
-2126 KNEFINTGT
+2126 KNEFINAGT

-2160 VITDGYIVANGSDS
+2160 VLTDGYIVANGSDS
-2174 ANSIVLQDQS
+2174 ANSIVLGGDS

-2209 DNGASNQ
+2209 DGGNSTA

-2231 NDIAMQNLI
+2231 NELAMQNLTI
-2240 INGDIIANDGG
+2240 KGDIIANDGG

-2258 PTAAQNLKAEFGGM
+2258 PTAANPNLKAEFTGM

-2279 SKNVFAANA
+2279 SKNVFAANVGA
-2288 GAEVALRKSG
+2288 GVELRKSG
-2298 KGNSVVLA
+2298 KGDSVVLA
-2306 DGQGASNTIEDNQ
+2306 DGQGASNAIEDKQ

-2336 KNAITYDKVSFS
+2336 KNAITYESVKFS

-2361 TFAGETKTTE
+2361 TFKTETKTTE

-2418 YAAQNPAPPA
+2418 YAAQGNPPPAPAPQA
-2428 QGDPLKLRV
+2428 DPLKLRV

-2454 VLSDIHY
+2454 VQADIHY
-2461 NGGNTLMVLAQS
+2461 NGGNTLIVLAQS
-2473 KSAITPGQNI
+2473 KSQVTPGQNI

-2513 LSSNYARVFMEDKD
+2513 LRSNYARVFMEDKD

-2537 NVDFLKSAGAPNPIN
+2537 NVDFLQATAGAANPTN

-2557 AGASLIATLFLN
+2557 AGANLIATLMLN
-2569 GNGKLKLEMDSGS
+2569 GNGKLKLEMEGAS
-2582 KWVVIPDKASVE
+2582 KWVVIPDKASTE

-2600 DGVTLTESQM
+2600 DNVTLTESQM

-2631 TKYGVDKPDFT
+2631 TKYGVDKGTFT
-2642 NLVAKQVDSKMD
+2642 NLVVKQVDSKMD
-2654 DVIFRVFADTQK
+2654 NVIFRVFADTQK
-2666 KKADVIKIDNVGANS
+2666 KKADVIKINEVANNNNTTS
-2681 DTKTARLQ
+2681 ARLQ

-2701 DHVYYPNGTL
+2701 DHVYYPNGQL
-2711 TSNTL
+2711 NSNTL

-2960 VLGYMLGM
+2960 VLGYMMGM

-3038 SLSMGFNQM
+3038 TLSMGFNQM

>member
-31 VGDITNIN
+31 VGDITNNN

-113 GTAIAPPPNP
+113 GTAINPPNP
-123 PAPFWQGVT
+123 PAFWQGVT

-150 TTGTAR
+150 TTGTAT

-206 FIAALNSGTNTI
+206 FIAALNGGTNTI

-232 PTENAS
+232 PTEAAS

-244 DSTNTIKGTT
+244 GSTNTIKGTT
-254 KETNKINGAIV
+254 QETNQIKGAIV

-270 ANTIDL
+270 ANSIDL

-299 KGFLTNIITRDSS
+299 KGFLTNIITRDSD
-312 TATNTINLNG
+312 TATNIINLNG

-356 DLHKGTNVD
+356 DLHKGANVD

-379 GNSTGEHKIEGNIT
+379 GNSTGEHKIDGNIT
-393 AKNSGKNTITLD
+393 AKNGGKNTIELD

-430 DKNSEITGSVK
+430 DKNSQITGNV
-441 AEAGGK
+441 EAK
-447 NDLFFTRVELK
+447 NAGTNELFFTRVELR
-458 GNITATGA
+458 GDILAQGA
-466 NSENEARLLDSLV
+466 NSHNEARLLDTLV

-513 STNKIDFN
+513 SNNKIDFN

-532 GGRNEITLGH
+532 GGSNEITLGH

-556 NAGTNTIAI
+556 NAGTNTITI

-611 TLKNVS
+611 TLKNIA

-649 EAEGSNEITLA
+649 EAQGRNEINLTE
-660 DTTNLIGTIT
+660 TTNLIGTII
-670 AKKNG
+670 ANQDG
-675 ENVITENGT
+675 SNVITENQT
-684 TAKVD
+684 IAANIT
-689 IVGGIVADGGENG
+689 GGIIADGGENT

-711 EGITAKEAGTNMLI
+711 EGITAKNTGTNVVTAMTTDK
-725 IQSND
+725 N
-730 RKRVVA
+730 RVLA
-736 SDLIAESGG
+736 SDFIAETGG
-745 TNTAFVGAGVGNSGG
+745 FNQVFAGAGVGGRSGN
-760 TLQGSLRASGEGSR
+760 LQGSLRASGEGSR

-789 VVADATGNTGLRAT
+789 VVADATGNTNLRAT
-803 TNTITISQNSF
+803 TNTITISDNSF

-820 DAEGAALYANGKNAK
+820 DGEGAALSATGKNAN

-848 TGNVVADSGENGA
+848 VGNVVADSGDK
-861 GTPAASRAKNTIE
+861 AAAAATKATNTIN
-874 LDDLRITGDVNAF
+874 LNNLRITGDVNAF
-887 RGGENALKLTQGD
+887 QGGLNTLNLTEAD

-933 GGRNEITLRDNSN
+933 GGTNTIKLLDASN

-1007 SYDGTN
+1007 SYDGLNSIT
-1013 TISLGDTQDSGI
+1013 LGDTQDSGI

-1035 AGGLADSRNTIA
+1035 AGGLAHS
-1047 LNNAAKLEGYLQA
+1047 NNSITLKQAAKLEGYLQA
-1060 QGTNTEKKATNTIT
+1060 QGTSTEKKATNTIT
-1074 LNNDSYLNLV
+1074 LNDNSFLTLV

-1109 AYNKIIDNSTP
+1109 AYNVITDNSTA

-1135 TKDPTQQ
+1135 TKDATQQ

-1165 NVLTL
+1165 NTLIL
-1170 GMTGKNSSIA
+1170 GMANKQSSIA

-1189 TNTLTLTDVTLNTR
+1189 TNTLTLHDVTMNTR

-1214 AGETTNTL
+1214 AGNTTNTL

-1237 NQVQENGNTIGETSN
+1237 NQVQENGGTIGETSN
-1252 TITLNDASTIKLIAS
+1252 TITLNNDSTISLIAS

-1327 TIIFGENATSGTFD
+1327 TITFGEQGHQGTFE

-1351 SSENIITFNGM
+1351 SSQNIITFNGM

-1374 DSESDNGGKNS
+1374 DSESDKGGKNS
-1385 IKLDKG
+1385 IKLDKS

-1414 TASTLALMRDVESG
+1414 ATSKLALMRDVESG

-1459 NDGGANDIT
+1459 NDGGGNDIT

-1480 EEQGTNK
+1480 QEQGTNK

-1493 TGQSTI
+1493 TAQSTI

-1528 TAASN
+1528 TTASN
-1533 TITLKDASVLAS
+1533 TITLKNASTLAS

-1552 VQGGGDG
+1552 VQGGGGG
-1559 GAGGGNGGGGNGGGG
+1559 GAGGGNGGGGGGG
-1574 GGGAGAAATNSIALE
+1574 GGGAGATATNSIALQD
-1589 GTSALTLNAQ
+1589 TSALTLNAQ

-1660 IHFGDNA
+1660 IHFGDGA
-1667 QAGGAQTSATL
+1667 QAGTTL

-1689 VAKLTNATMTGSMR
+1689 AAKLTNATMRGSMR
-1703 ALVDNSTNTL
+1703 ALVDNSSNSL
-1713 TLESS
+1713 SLESS
-1718 TLNDGYMAAISETD
+1718 TLNDGYMAAISETE
-1732 AASNTLAINAG
+1732 AAKNALTIDTN

-1767 ILTKGEHALNS
+1767 ILTKGENALNS
-1778 ITDNSQNKHT
+1778 ITDNSTQTHT

-1802 YSFNKVEI
+1802 YIFNKVEI
-1810 TGSIRATTKEATNSI
+1810 TGSVRATTNDAKNAI
-1825 TIADTSFITKGTI
+1825 TIADASFITKGTI
-1838 LAEGHNVANNLI
+1838 LAEGNLVENSLI
-1850 FTATSTLTDSHLRAV
+1850 FQGTSTLTDSHLRAV

-1874 RPVPPAPP
+1874 RPVNPAPP
-1882 APPPAGPNPPAN
+1882 APPVAPPAN

-1908 EFQGNSTFALKGAPL
+1908 DFQGNSTFALKGAPL
-1923 DGIAV
+1923 DDIAV

-1970 SIIKAHENQAK
+1970 SIIKAHENQAQNK
-1981 NEIAIKT
+1981 IAIKT
-1988 GAGANPP
+1988 GAGGNPP
-1995 KGTLTLKADANG
+1995 AANKGTLTLTATANG

-2013 DGINDITITSGDHTI
+2013 DGVNDITITSGDHTI
-2028 TGDIVARTTGSNTL
+2028 TGNIVARTTGRNTL
-2042 EYTTG
+2042 DYTTNT
-2047 AAANEKVTI
+2047 ATEKVVI
-2056 EGDILADGLDSKNK
+2056 AGDILADGLDSKNK

-2076 STLTAKIVKATD
+2076 STLTASIVKATD

-2093 LEFTGTP
+2093 LEFTGT
-2100 AGGNGGT
+2100 GTGGT

-2112 NGDNPAVLASDFDS
+2112 NGDNPAVLASDYES
-2126 KNEFINTGT
+2126 KNEFINAGT

-2149 GKNDITKVAHL
+2149 GKNELTKVTNL

-2174 ANSIVLQDQS
+2174 ANNIVLQDQS

-2201 IDAQNKIT
+2201 IDAQNKIN

-2231 NDIAMQNLI
+2231 NELAMQNLT

-2258 PTAAQNLKAEFGGM
+2258 PTAAANNLKAEFTGM

-2279 SKNVFAANA
+2279 SKNVFAANV

-2298 KGNSVVLA
+2298 KGDSVVLA
-2306 DGQGASNTIEDNQ
+2306 DGQGASNTIEDKA
-2319 SGKALTIAGDV
+2319 STKALTIAGDV

-2361 TFAGETKTTE
+2361 TFKTETKTKE

-2386 NYENFSFDNA
+2386 NYENFSFDNT

-2418 YAAQNPAPPA
+2418 YAQGNPPPAPA
-2428 QGDPLKLRV
+2428 NDPLKLRV

-2445 TIVAQQVKQ
+2445 TIVAQQVTQ

-2473 KSAITPGQNI
+2473 KSPITPGQNI

-2537 NVDFLKSAGAPNPIN
+2537 NVDFLKSQAGGANPIN

-2594 LESLKV
+2594 LESLKASN
-2600 DGVTLTESQM
+2600 VTLTESQM
-2610 PKDTLRQTEN
+2610 PKDTLRQESN

-2726 KFAFD
+2726 NFAFD

-2762 GGGGVP
+2762 GGGAP
-2768 AQDEIDN
+2768 QQDEIDN

-3038 SLSMGFNQM
+3038 TLSMGFNQM

-3103 ADDEESID
+3103 ADDEESIN